1 MTPQKS
7 KKNDR
12 RHKPHVMSK
21 LRLEML
27 EARRLLAGLQV
38 SVFADQDASRDFSES
53 VDAAAPNRLVYIDL
67 NENGKFEPEEPLA
80 ISDADG
86 NAFFADLEEGDYSLG
101 ILTNPGTQNQ
111 TTPTRVAP
119 TGESIFAEPS
129 SHILI
134 DSELEDVWSVDPLG
148 IATRIDGT
156 LDAVDLGGRVLSSI
170 SKDGNLLLL
179 VQPSSVHPHGLVRF
193 DPASGSAQSV
203 FIENLDFNGELSGIV
218 RGQDAI
224 YAISDSDDRP
234 SILELQLAGLRANT
248 SEVADGNY
256 TAIASSPGL
265 QGFVSAENRGAGS
278 RLAFH
283 TDVQSALHLVD
294 LDEQVVGLEVSV
306 AGDRVFAVTASG
318 GVRVFGLND
327 RGLQLQAI
335 LADATGPVY
344 FSSVDG
350 RLVTGSGRF
359 SDEIFV
365 WDADSWTLVGTSR
378 IGVDTAN
385 VEGIQ
390 LDQFGDQAIIASS
403 AGVFSLQLSMPGSA
417 RVNVASAKPNRA
429 SFGIRPTGKNHAPDV
444 ANVPRRT
451 LEEDG
456 RDSLTAENS
465 GVTDDDGD
473 FLWFSLLTAPEHGKL
488 EYSKSGTW
496 DYSPDPDFAGE
507 DQATL
512 LVHDGMDVSE
522 LVVQWDVQPINDPP
536 IAVHI
541 QMPPIGEHPA
551 HGTTVG
557 FFSVEDPD
565 LDPQYL
571 VTTSDAR
578 FAINEGQIVFVEGDL
593 DYESEPTVAFS
604 IIATDLENSEY
615 KLSRETTLTLIDV
628 DELPS
633 GIELSV
639 SQVVENSPGAEVG
652 AVRATDPDEGS
663 EYEFSVSD
671 ERFEI
676 VDDILRL
683 VDGLDLDYEEE
694 PAIELIVSAKEVD
707 GPGEATDTFTLQVV
721 DQNDAPSEIVLAGSD
736 VPADSPGAVVGE
748 VDVVDQDGDVYE
760 ITVDD
765 SKFEVVDGVLKL
777 REDQRIPEGVFGVA
791 LTISATARNGDSL
804 AAQFS
809 LSVGPPVSPHQNPD
823 NPNDVNCDG
832 VVTPLDAFI
841 LINEL
846 NNGGGGELPAAPD
859 SGDGERPHFPDTN
872 GDRYL
877 TPSDVLNIINDLNK
891 SSSGEGEFYETP
903 QFVYGPMPLEDFEQ
917 KESRSEIDLE
927 LEQLLDELA
936 RHQRRHCAN

>member
-12 RHKPHVMSK
+12 RQRPHVMSK

-38 SVFADQDASRDFSES
+38 SVFADQDGSRDFSES

-67 NENGKFEPEEPLA
+67 NENGKFESEEPIA
-80 ISDADG
+80 VSDADG

-101 ILTNPGTQNQ
+101 ILTNPNTQSQ
-111 TTPTRVAP
+111 TTPTKVAP
-119 TGESIFAEPS
+119 TGESISAEPS
-129 SHILI
+129 NYILS
-134 DSELEDVWSVDPLG
+134 DEELGDVWSVDSLG

-156 LDAVDLGGRVLSSI
+156 ADSVDLGGRVLSSI
-170 SKDGNLLLL
+170 REDGKLLVL
-179 VQPSSVHPHGLVRF
+179 VQPSPVHPYGLLQF
-193 DPASGSAQSV
+193 DPVSGSAQSV
-203 FIENLDFNGELSGIV
+203 VIENLDFDGELSGIV
-218 RGQDAI
+218 RGRDAV
-224 YAISDSDDRP
+224 YAFSDSDGWP
-234 SILELQLAGLRANT
+234 SVLELQLAGLQAT
-248 SEVADGNY
+248 ASEVADGNY
-256 TAIASSPGL
+256 TAIASSLGM
-265 QGFVSAENRGAGS
+265 QGFVSAENSGAGS

-283 TDVQSALHLVD
+283 TDVPSAWHLIE
-294 LDEQVVGLEVSV
+294 LGEQVVSLEVSK
-306 AGDRVFAVTASG
+306 AGDRVFAVTDSG
-318 GVRVFGLND
+318 EVRVFGLND
-327 RGLQLQAI
+327 RGFQLEAI
-335 LADATGPVY
+335 LADATGPVH
-344 FSSVDG
+344 FSEVDE

-359 SDEIFV
+359 SDEILV
-365 WDADSWTLVGTSR
+365 WDADTWTLIGTSR
-378 IGVDTAN
+378 IGDSAAN
-385 VEGIQ
+385 VESIQ

-403 AGVFSLQLSMPGSA
+403 AGAFSVRLSTPGSA
-417 RVNVASAKPNRA
+417 RVAVTSEQQNSA
-429 SFGIRPTGKNHAPDV
+429 SFGVRPNGENRAPDV
-444 ANVPRRT
+444 SNASRRS

-456 RDSLTAENS
+456 RDSLTVENS
-465 GVTDDDGD
+465 GVTDADGD

-488 EYSKSGTW
+488 EYSRSGTW
-496 DYSPDPDFAGE
+496 EYSPDPDFAGE

-512 LVHDGMDVSE
+512 LVHDGVDVSE
-522 LVVQWDVQPINDPP
+522 LVVQWDVQPVNDPP
-536 IAVHI
+536 IAIHI
-541 QMPPIGEHPA
+541 QMPPIEEHPA

-565 LDPQYL
+565 LDPQYM

-578 FAINEGQIVFVEGDL
+578 FAISEGQIVFVDGDL

-604 IIATDLENSEY
+604 IVATDLENAEY

-628 DELPS
+628 DELPA

-639 SQVVENSPGAEVG
+639 NQVVENSPGAEVG
-652 AVRATDPDEGS
+652 SVRATDPDEGN

-683 VDGLDLDYEEE
+683 VDGIDLDFEQE
-694 PAIELIVSAKEVD
+694 PTIELTVTANEVD
-707 GPGEATDTFTLQVV
+707 GPGEASDTVTLHVV
-721 DQNDAPSEIVLAGSD
+721 DQNDAPSEIVLAGSE

-748 VDVVDQDGDVYE
+748 VDVIDQDGDNYD

-765 SKFEVVDGVLKL
+765 GKFEVVDGVLKL
-777 REDQRIPEGVFGVA
+777 REDQKIPEGIFGVA
-791 LTISATARNGDSL
+791 LTISATARNGDSISK
-804 AAQFS
+804 QFS

-823 NPNDVNCDG
+823 NPNDVNGDG

-846 NNGGGGELPAAPD
+846 NNGGGGELPPAPD

-877 TPSDVLNIINDLNK
+877 TPSDVLKVINDLNNK
-891 SSSGEGEFYETP
+891 SGGEGEFYEPP
-903 QFVYGPMPLEDFEQ
+903 QFVYGPMPLEDFAQ

-936 RHQRRHCAN
+936 KHRRGHCAS